1 MKEAITEWDLA
12 QILVFIWVNL
22 RTILS
27 SNKLWEIKEGRLD
40 MQTSV
45 VTFPKSTKKNLM
57 AS

>member
-1 MKEAITEWDLA
+1 MKEAITEWDQA
-12 QILVFIWVNL
+12 QILVFIWVSL

-27 SNKLWEIKEGRLD
+27 SNKSWEIKVGRLD

-45 VTFPKSTKKNLM
+45 VTFQKSTKKNLM

>member
-45 VTFPKSTKKNLM
+45 VTFQKSTKKNLM
-57 AS
+57 VS

>member
-12 QILVFIWVNL
+12 QILVFIWVSL

-45 VTFPKSTKKNLM
+45 VTFQKSTKKNLM

>member
-45 VTFPKSTKKNLM
+45 VTFQKSTKKNLM